1 MTEILQAFALN
12 GEIGLAKVIATI
24 LVSFILGVFI
34 YFIYKK
40 SYLGV
45 LFQKSFGVALIMVTM
60 VSSVLIMV
68 LSSNVTLSLGTIGS
82 LAIIRFR
89 TAVKDPMDTV
99 FMFWALA
106 AGVITGAQLYL
117 VAIIACVV
125 VGIFMIVISMLRFRS
140 NMPYIMVLKFQ
151 EEARADVQSLLRQF
165 PQGRL
170 KNKTV
175 SRGVIEMTIEMS
187 VGEEEI
193 ALMDRFGRI
202 PGVYDAALISYT
214 GDIVA

>member
-1 MTEILQAFALN
+1 MAEILQAFALSDQ
-12 GEIGLAKVIATI
+12 ITLMMVIATL
-24 LVSFILGVFI
+24 LVSFVLGIFI
-34 YFIYKK
+34 YFIYKR

-45 LFQKSFGVALIMVTM
+45 LFQKSYGVALIMITM

-68 LSSNVTLSLGTIGS
+68 LSSNITLSLGTIGS
-82 LAIIRFR
+82 LAIVRFR

-106 AGVITGAQLYL
+106 AGVITGAQLYT
-117 VAIIACVV
+117 VAIIASVV
-125 VGIFMIVISMLRFRS
+125 LGIFMIILSMVRSRS

-151 EEARADVQSLLRQF
+151 DEAKADVQEILRRF
-165 PQGRL
+165 PQGKL

-187 VGEEEI
+187 VGDKEI
-193 ALMDRFGRI
+193 ALMDRFADI

>member
-1 MTEILQAFALN
+1 MAEILQAFALSDQ
-12 GEIGLAKVIATI
+12 ITLMMVIAT
-24 LVSFILGVFI
+24 LFVSFVLGIFI
-34 YFIYKK
+34 YFIYKR

-45 LFQKSFGVALIMVTM
+45 LFQKSYGVALIMITM

-68 LSSNVTLSLGTIGS
+68 LSSNITLSLGTIGS
-82 LAIIRFR
+82 LAIVRFR

-106 AGVITGAQLYL
+106 AGVITGAQLYT
-117 VAIIACVV
+117 VAIIASVV
-125 VGIFMIVISMLRFRS
+125 LGIFMIILSMVRSRS

-151 EEARADVQSLLRQF
+151 DEAKADVQEILRRF
-165 PQGRL
+165 PQGKL

-187 VGEEEI
+187 VGDKEI
-193 ALMDRFGRI
+193 ALMDRFADI